1 MLFSWICYISF
12 FEPLVG
18 FEPTTPR
25 LQITCSGQLSERGG
39 WVSYLYRAATTNY
52 LCCDQ
57 ALEDSKGAGRI
68 GLTRFAVA
76 KVDIFMYSAI
86 AADNFFTNK
95 RLTGYISGN

>member
-1 MLFSWICYISF
+1 MLFLS
-12 FEPLVG
+12 EPLVG

-25 LQITCSGQLSERGG
+25 LQITCSGQLSSRGG
-39 WVSYLYRAATTNY
+39 WVSLLYRAATTNY

-68 GLTRFAVA
+68 GLTRFAVE

-95 RLTGYISGN
+95 RLTGYISVN

>member
-1 MLFSWICYISF
+1 MLFSFVNWLYIN

-25 LQITCSGQLSERGG
+25 LQITC
-39 WVSYLYRAATTNY
+39 YLYRAATTNY

-86 AADNFFTNK
+86 ATDNFFTNK
-95 RLTGYISGN
+95 TLTSYVSSN

>member
-25 LQITCSGQLSERGG
+25 LQI
-39 WVSYLYRAATTNY
+39 
-52 LCCDQ
+52 CDQ